1 MANGFEKLLKNIK
14 RMSPLLVFACFF
26 FFFLLSPIGGFV
38 WWVQPEWKEYAWK
51 TRKKQREKGNSREKE
66 TEFVLFL
73 FSSWLLFW
81 NIYHSVGRIL
91 IFHIMFGVQLFICLP
106 HSPFLSLSP
115 LSIYQFLSLNIAT
128 FVFSPLLHSSH
139 GISKWAT
146 KLQIRDAEMAKW
158 FYDICYYSNMLYIG
172 NFAFFRPFKRKYDK
186 AFTNSQNVN
195 PIS

>member
-14 RMSPLLVFACFF
+14 RMRPLLVFACFF
-26 FFFLLSPIGGFV
+26 FFFLLSPVGGFV

-115 LSIYQFLSLNIAT
+115 LYLSIYLAQHCHICLLSSSAFVTWT
-128 FVFSPLLHSSH
+128 F
-139 GISKWAT
+139 
-146 KLQIRDAEMAKW
+146 EM
-158 FYDICYYSNMLYIG
+158 S
-172 NFAFFRPFKRKYDK
+172 DK
-186 AFTNSQNVN
+186 ATNKRCRDGKVILWHMLLFEHVIHRKLRFFSSIQKKIWQSFHKFTER
-195 PIS
+195 